1 MVTLRFPIVTPS
13 LASYDDAMENKG
25 EGQKGESGL
34 LPAFGKQLALKGTM
48 SKLPG
53 GPSEL
58 SRRKAWCWWVPDT
71 QIQMELV
78 VINAPSPSHDGYL
91 TQCSGNY
98 KMLWKIESLINAKY
112 YYEPFLP
119 IHVSPS

>member
-25 EGQKGESGL
+25 EGQEGESGL
-34 LPAFGKQLALKGTM
+34 QLALKRTM

-58 SRRKAWCWWVPDT
+58 SRRSAWCWWVPDT
-71 QIQMELV
+71 QIWMELV

-91 TQCSGNY
+91 TQCSGNC